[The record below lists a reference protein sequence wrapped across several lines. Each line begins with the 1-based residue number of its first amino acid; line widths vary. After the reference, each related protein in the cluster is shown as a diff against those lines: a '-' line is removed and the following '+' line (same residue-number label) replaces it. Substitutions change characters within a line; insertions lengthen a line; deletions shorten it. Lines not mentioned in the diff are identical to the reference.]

1 MNDGGIII
9 IDINCDSAAVD
20 SSRGYILAHAR
31 PNYIVL
37 VITLGGLAQLT
48 GHQ

>member
-1 MNDGGIII
+1 MNDGGIIT

-31 PNYIVL
+31 PYYIG
-37 VITLGGLAQLT
+37 TLGGLAQLT